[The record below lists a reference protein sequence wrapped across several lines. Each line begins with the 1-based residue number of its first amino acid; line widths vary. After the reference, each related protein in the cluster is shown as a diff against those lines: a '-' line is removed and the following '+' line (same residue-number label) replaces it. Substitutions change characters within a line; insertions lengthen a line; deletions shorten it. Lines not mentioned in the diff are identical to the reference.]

1 MPYLLVE
8 IIINVT
14 ATIAI
19 KIPTTIFVV
28 NASPKTRVP
37 TRIAVIGSNTPST
50 EAFVAP
56 MLRVAMANVAVDII
70 VGKIA
75 KPIRLPHAA

>member
-1 MPYLLVE
+1 M
-8 IIINVT
+8 
-14 ATIAI
+14 
-19 KIPTTIFVV
+19 PTTIFVV

-37 TRIAVIGSNTPST
+37 TRIAVIGSNTPSM

-70 VGKIA
+70 EDYLKIVEFIEWLKDFYPEKA
-75 KPIRLPHAA
+75 EFLKKINSLF